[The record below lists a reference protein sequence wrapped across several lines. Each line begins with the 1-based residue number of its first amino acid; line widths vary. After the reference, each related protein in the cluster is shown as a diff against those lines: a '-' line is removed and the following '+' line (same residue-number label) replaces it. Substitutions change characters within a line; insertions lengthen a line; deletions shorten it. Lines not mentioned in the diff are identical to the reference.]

1 MNQCSCLTTGN
12 ADVIWKILAVGKP
25 RLRFAAAGIDEYVD
39 RILHYARIEKRFIR
53 ASTTEREAAELLEA
67 SQNSWRTVLDERGL
81 QVASRQFA
89 KLIERWESQGIRN
102 ISLIVGGADGHDETV
117 RKNADFVLS
126 LSRMTLQH
134 ELALL
139 VALEQIYRAYTI
151 LSGSPYHRD

>member
-1 MNQCSCLTTGN
+1 
-12 ADVIWKILAVGKP
+12 
-25 RLRFAAAGIDEYVD
+25 
-39 RILHYARIEKRFIR
+39 
-53 ASTTEREAAELLEA
+53 
-67 SQNSWRTVLDERGL
+67 
-81 QVASRQFA
+81 VASRQLA
-89 KLIERWESQGIRN
+89 TLIERWESQGIRN